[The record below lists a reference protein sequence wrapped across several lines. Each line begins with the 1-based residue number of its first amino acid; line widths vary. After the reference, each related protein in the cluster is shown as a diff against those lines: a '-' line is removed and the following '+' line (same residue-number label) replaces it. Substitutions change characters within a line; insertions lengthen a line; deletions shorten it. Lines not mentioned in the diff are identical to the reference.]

1 MPVNIHLR
9 VVGNSVAK
17 FEILLRQ
24 NVCLHYCI
32 LNARHYSYS
41 QKSQSLSLST
51 VQEKPAQK
59 RRLNV
64 GVFGAG
70 RIASSVHIPN
80 ILSDRRY
87 NINWVIEEDEE
98 RAHKVK
104 DQLYLQDTPFLK
116 FKDRQSLLAD
126 KGY

>member
-1 MPVNIHLR
+1 MHLHDC
-9 VVGNSVAK
+9 
-17 FEILLRQ
+17 FL
-24 NVCLHYCI
+24 NVH
-32 LNARHYSYS
+32 HHSYL
-41 QKSQSLSLST
+41 QKSQSLWLST